1 MEWTGIQSSF
11 CLGGWDICCD
21 LDISLLVNIEE
32 FIMSDTAWTQLVN
45 SALVGT
51 DRTAYIPVTSTG
63 KLGEVLAKLDG
74 TTGELALRQAA
85 AILSSYRQ
93 AGRGAIVLDRD
104 GLDSTVVEDSQP
116 DLPSCPRAAEPYLRR
131 MLAGEMSDLF
141 ADWLGLL
148 ANQRQRVPDRLLPS
162 LLDQGRDRPELRE
175 AIAPVLGNRGRWLAA
190 RRSDWSYAIV
200 AVDLDPEDV
209 VWETGDKAE
218 RRQYLDALRSQ
229 NPDRARERLA
239 TTFSQDSAADRALFV
254 ELLGTNLSSADM
266 PFLESLLTDRSK
278 VVQQAAIAL
287 LARLPESS
295 ICRGA
300 IEWLRPLLQVQRSGE
315 NIVAID
321 VNPVAVDKGFKRVE
335 LEVNLAKQYG
345 EFAATLVGAISAIPL
360 GAWQADFG
368 IDPTQLIPWVKS
380 SDWGNA
386 IIDGLTLAVVREE
399 DGPIATAIIRFDIQ
413 NRGRSADL
421 FQLLDESEKD
431 NFLRWVCDSN
441 KPLFWHVA
449 TQASYRWGME
459 TTEFMLVQIV
469 QELRSRD
476 CDWSMVHWLP
486 TRMVDCIPDGAIDSV
501 LAFESWD
508 MKETFANNG
517 YSRQG
522 VEKLCSA
529 LRFRREAMGALRG

>member
-1 MEWTGIQSSF
+1 
-11 CLGGWDICCD
+11 LGRWAVYCD
-21 LDISLLVNIEE
+21 LDVDLRVKIER
-32 FIMSDTAWTQLVN
+32 FLMSDSAWTQLVN

-63 KLGEVLAKLDG
+63 KLGEVLAKLDE

-85 AILSSYRQ
+85 AILASYRQ
-93 AGRGAIVLDRD
+93 AGRGAIVVNRD

-131 MLAGEMSDLF
+131 MLAGEMSNLLPDC
-141 ADWLGLL
+141 LGLL
-148 ANQRQRVPDRLLPS
+148 ANQGQRVPDRLLPS
-162 LLDQGRDRPELRE
+162 LLDQGRDRPELRD
-175 AIAPVLGNRGRWLAA
+175 AIAPVLGSRGRWLAA
-190 RRSDWSYAIV
+190 RRPDWSYAIV
-200 AVDLDPEDV
+200 AVDLDPEDA
-209 VWETGDKAE
+209 VWETGDKTE
-218 RRQYLDALRSQ
+218 RRQYLEALRSQ

-239 TTFSQDSAADRALFV
+239 ATFSQDSAADRALFV
-254 ELLGTNLSSADM
+254 ELLGPNLSPADL

-287 LARLPESS
+287 LAQLPDSS

-300 IEWLRPLLQVQRSGE
+300 IEWLRPLLQIQRSGE
-315 NIVAID
+315 DIVAID
-321 VNPVAVDKGFKRVE
+321 VTQTTCGKGFKRIE
-335 LEVNLAKQYG
+335 LEVHLAKQYG
-345 EFAATLVGAISAIPL
+345 EFAAALIGIVSAIPL
-360 GAWQADFG
+360 AAWQAEFG
-368 IDPTQLIPWVKS
+368 IDPIQLIPWVKS

-386 IIDGLTLAVVREE
+386 ISDGLALAVLRERN
-399 DGPIATAIIRFDIQ
+399 GQIATAIIRFDIK
-413 NRGRSADL
+413 NRDRTASL
-421 FQLLDESEKD
+421 FKLLDEVDKD
-431 NFLRWVCDSN
+431 IFLRWVCDADKS
-441 KPLFWHVA
+441 LFWHVA

-459 TTEFMLVQIV
+459 TAEFMLVEIV
-469 QELRSRD
+469 RELRSRD

-529 LRFRREAMGALRG
+529 LRFRREAIGALRG